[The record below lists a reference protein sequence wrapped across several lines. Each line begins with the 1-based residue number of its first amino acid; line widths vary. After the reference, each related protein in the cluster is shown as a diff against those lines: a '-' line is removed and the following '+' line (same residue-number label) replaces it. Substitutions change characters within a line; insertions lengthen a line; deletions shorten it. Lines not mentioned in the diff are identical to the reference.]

1 MKIHFSGGIRKTV
14 EGIYFTGMRWV
25 RRVRMIDRRVD
36 CRLKYYHNKKFNLS
50 IPFTVAW
57 DGGCSHIDL
66 SRPSGGIEEED
77 VI

>member
-1 MKIHFSGGIRKTV
+1 
-14 EGIYFTGMRWV
+14 
-25 RRVRMIDRRVD
+25 MIDRRVD

-66 SRPSGGIEEED
+66 SRPPGGIEEED